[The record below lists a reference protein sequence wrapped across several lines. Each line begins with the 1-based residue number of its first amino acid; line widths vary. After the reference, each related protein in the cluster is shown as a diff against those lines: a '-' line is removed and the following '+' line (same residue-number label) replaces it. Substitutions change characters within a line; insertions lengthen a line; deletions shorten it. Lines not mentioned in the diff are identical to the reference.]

1 MKQLFLIT
9 IFFLIVQSSHAQQY
23 LDQTSMWVYYNS
35 MHMGP
40 QPFSEYIT
48 ITIDGDTTIQ
58 GKTYFKRYM
67 QGVHYQGGTFPTIV
81 TPIAKSLLDLL
92 RDDGQYF
99 YAYINGQDSMVMDFT
114 KVVGD
119 SVRADFGGQCVDVIQ
134 KIDTLYLG
142 NQPLRKWETYHVVVP
157 YIEGVGSI
165 FYIGSWHHCLLI
177 GNFRNLVCY
186 EKQGQQLI
194 LNSSVNCEVYTSLH
208 DAQETALDMTVAPNP
223 TTGNLSI
230 WNANYTEGQIQLYN
244 LQGQLLLE
252 KELVEGEN
260 SMDISFLAGGT
271 YWVKVLTNK
280 GELVKKILKM

>member
-1 MKQLFLIT
+1 MKQLFLIA

-23 LDQTSMWVYYNS
+23 LDQTSMWVYHRS
-35 MHMGP
+35 MSVGP
-40 QPFSEYIT
+40 QPFNEYIT

-58 GKTYFKRYM
+58 GKTYFKRYK
-67 QGVHYQGGTFPTIV
+67 QGVHYQGGSLPIVV
-81 TPIAKSLLDLL
+81 TPIAKSLLDLI

-99 YAYINGQDSMVMDFT
+99 YAYINGQDSLVMDFT
-114 KVVGD
+114 KMVGD
-119 SVRADFGGQCVDVIQ
+119 SISGVGGCVDTIQ
-134 KIDTLYLG
+134 SVDTLYLG
-142 NQPLRKWETYHVVVP
+142 SQPLREWKTTHYNVIP
-157 YIEGVGSI
+157 YIEGVGSVTFI
-165 FYIGSWHHCLLI
+165 NPWHYCSLV
-177 GNFRNLVCY
+177 GNNLGLVCY

-194 LNSSVNCEVYTSLH
+194 LNSSVNCQVYTSLH
-208 DAQETALDMTVAPNP
+208 DAQETALDITVAPNP
-223 TTGNLSI
+223 TAGNFSI
-230 WNANYTEGQIQLYN
+230 WNTNYTEGQIQLYN